1 MSVNVTNRL
10 RAVEVGSD
18 ELEYIVLGFFGR
30 GSNAGSRKPRYFKEH
45 NEDSYIEFEYGKRG
59 NLLKITAQPTV
70 AEADL
75 NAIRE
80 RVQQKLID
88 NQVEKIG
95 QSVAFSTPSIKGYF
109 RYGDLF
115 QINPTLGLP
124 PDAHPLQFPFVLQYR
139 YKSCDDFTIAHRR
152 KLAAL
157 TRYTRYLNIIANGVV
172 EPPPRY
178 TEQLWVYADD
188 AKSSV

>member
-1 MSVNVTNRL
+1 MSINVNNRL
-10 RAVEVGSD
+10 HATEVDPD
-18 ELEYIVLGFFGR
+18 ELEYIVLSFFGR
-30 GSNAGSRKPRYFKEH
+30 GSNGGSRKPRYFKEN

-75 NAIRE
+75 NVIRE

-109 RYGDLF
+109 RYDDLF
-115 QINPTLGLP
+115 QINLTLELP
-124 PDAHPLQFPFVLQYR
+124 LDAHPLQFPFVLHYR
-139 YKSCDDFTIAHRR
+139 YKSCDD
-152 KLAAL
+152 
-157 TRYTRYLNIIANGVV
+157 
-172 EPPPRY
+172 
-178 TEQLWVYADD
+178 
-188 AKSSV
+188 